1 MCCDMTGGLSIT
13 PTSHFRTSMKQ
24 RNPTM
29 LSGPLDK
36 DNKMIVTDALTELS
50 STAPGSSTVNPVL
63 FLIHMTRRQ
72 LL

>member
-1 MCCDMTGGLSIT
+1 
-13 PTSHFRTSMKQ
+13 MKQ

-50 STAPGSSTVNPVL
+50 STAPGSFYRQPCPLFNP
-63 FLIHMTRRQ
+63 HDS
-72 LL
+72 